1 MFPQAEFLKQYLAFQ
16 SVSLH
21 EHNQIQAT
29 AEFLRDHF
37 NQIGAQNVQIL
48 TTDVTNPAVYA
59 EIPAQLPTDVT
70 VLFYNHYDVQPAE
83 PLELWDSDP
92 FTLTERDGK
101 LFARGIN
108 DDKGEL
114 AARLAAIEDLRTA
127 GKLPVNVKFLVEGAE
142 EQGSPNLEVL
152 LKQYADLLKA
162 DFCLWESG
170 GKDEKGQ
177 LKFSLGVKGGVAFQ
191 LVARN
196 ADHDLHSSLGAITEN
211 PAWHLVQALATLKNR
226 DGEITIPGFYDDIIA
241 LTPTQQQIVAD
252 SEFDYAAYAKNAGLT
267 RPATTSEPAAAL
279 VAAPSFTINGL
290 SSGYEGPGTGKM
302 ILPHVAIAKLDFRI
316 VPGQTV
322 AHTIELV
329 RQALDANGFADIEI
343 TGLLGEPAFRTDPD
357 HPLVQAALKAA
368 REEYPDGVSVVL
380 NSAGSGPMPYFFAIN
395 HAPIISVGISN
406 ANSAAHGPNE
416 NVTLADYQQFIAYLK
431 TMLTALAA
439 NSF

>member
-1 MFPQAEFLKQYLAFQ
+1 MLPQIEFLKQYLSFQ

-21 EHNQIQAT
+21 AHNQIQAT
-29 AEFLRDHF
+29 AEFLRNHF
-37 NQIGAQNVQIL
+37 ESIGAQNVQIL

-59 EIPAQLPTDVT
+59 EIPAQVPSDIT

-83 PLELWDSDP
+83 PLDLWDTDP
-92 FTLTERDGK
+92 FKLAEHDGK

-114 AARLAAIEDLRTA
+114 AARLAAIDDLRQA

-142 EQGSPNLEVL
+142 EQGSPHLEVL
-152 LKQYADLLKA
+152 LNKYAELLKA

-170 GKDEKGQ
+170 GKDENGE

-191 LVARN
+191 LTARN

-211 PAWHLVQALATLKNR
+211 PAWHLVQALATLKN
-226 DGEITIPGFYDDIIA
+226 DAGEITIPGFYEDIIP
-241 LTPTQQQIVAD
+241 LTPTQKQIVAD
-252 SEFDYAAYAKNAGLT
+252 SEFDYATYAKNAGLT
-267 RPATTSEPAAAL
+267 RPATTDNPAAAL
-279 VAAPSFTINGL
+279 VDQPSFTINGL

-302 ILPHVAIAKLDFRI
+302 ILPHVAVAKLDFRI

-322 AHTIELV
+322 EHTIELV
-329 RQALDANGFADIEI
+329 RQALDANGFEDIEI
-343 TGLLGEPAFRTDPD
+343 SGLLGEPAFRSDPD
-357 HPLVQAALKAA
+357 HPLVQAALNVA
-368 REEYPDGVSVVL
+368 RDAYPDGVSVVL
-380 NSAGSGPMPYFFAIN
+380 NSSGSGPMPYFYAVN

-416 NVTLADYQQFIAYLK
+416 NVTVADYMQFIDYLK
-431 TMLTALAA
+431 AMLPALAT
-439 NSF
+439 NS

>member
-1 MFPQAEFLKQYLAFQ
+1 MLLPQAEFLKQYLNFQ

-21 EHNQIQAT
+21 ERNQIQET

-37 NQIGAQNVQIL
+37 ESIGAQNVQIL
-48 TTDVTNPAVYA
+48 TTKVTNPAVYA
-59 EIPAQLPTDVT
+59 EIPAQVSSDVT

-83 PLELWDSDP
+83 PLALWDTDP
-92 FTLTERDGK
+92 FELAEHDGK

-114 AARLAAIEDLRTA
+114 AARLAAIDDLRQA

-142 EQGSPNLEVL
+142 EQGSPHLEVL
-152 LKQYADLLKA
+152 LNKYAELLSA

-191 LVARN
+191 LTARN

-211 PAWHLVQALATLKNR
+211 PAWHLVQALAILKN
-226 DGEITIPGFYDDIIA
+226 DAGEITIPGFYDDIIP
-241 LTPTQQQIVAD
+241 LTPTQKQIVAD
-252 SEFDYAAYAKNAGLT
+252 SEFDYATYAENAGLT
-267 RPATTSEPAAAL
+267 RPATTDEPAAAL
-279 VAAPSFTINGL
+279 VDKPSFTINGL

-302 ILPHVAIAKLDFRI
+302 ILPHEAIAKLDFRI

-322 AHTIELV
+322 EHTIELV
-329 RQALDANGFADIEI
+329 RQALDANGFEDIEI
-343 TGLLGEPAFRTDPD
+343 SGLLGEPAFRSDPD
-357 HPLVQAALKAA
+357 HPLVQAALNVA
-368 REEYPDGVSVVL
+368 RQTYSEGVGVVL
-380 NSAGSGPMPYFFAIN
+380 NSAGSGPMPYFYAVN
-395 HAPIISVGISN
+395 HAPIISVGIGN

-416 NVTLADYQQFIAYLK
+416 NVTVADYLQFIDYLK
-431 TMLTALAA
+431 AMLPALAT
-439 NSF
+439 NS